1 MLFTRREFINR
12 AMFTSAALYSGTLS
26 AREELWEEADIAW
39 KLSVFSKTLHW
50 MDYNSMAGAMA
61 EMGFDG
67 IDLTVRPE
75 GHVLP
80 ERVAEDLPKAVE
92 IIRKAGLEV
101 YSIVTA
107 ISDADDPLT
116 EKILKTANGLG
127 IRIYR
132 LGWFHYDD
140 KRPIEENLLTI
151 AGKMKKLELLNKK
164 YGMKGLNQNHSGRYF
179 SAPVWDLAQ
188 TLKSCDPNEVG
199 SQYDVYHA
207 MVEGMYSWVYGFK
220 MIQPWIKMINLKD
233 FQWVKK
239 DGKWSTE
246 TVPMGAGA
254 VDWKSYF
261 ALLKNNVLKVP
272 VSIHYEYPLGGAES
286 GSRTISIAGN
296 EILEAMKKDLQFV
309 KAGLKAAGLRA

>member
-1 MLFTRREFINR
+1 MPLTRREFINR
-12 AMFTSAALYSGTLS
+12 AALTGAALYSGTLT
-26 AREELWEEADIAW
+26 AKEELWEGTDIAW

-80 ERVAEDLPKAVE
+80 ERVSEDLPKAVE
-92 IIRKAGLEV
+92 IIRKEGLNV

-107 ISDADDPLT
+107 IADADDPLT
-116 EKILKTANGLG
+116 EKILKTASGLG
-127 IRIYR
+127 IRRYR

-140 KRPIEENLLTI
+140 KLPIEENLKNIST
-151 AGKMKKLELLNKK
+151 KMKKLEVLNKK
-164 YGMKGLNQNHSGRYF
+164 YNMQGVNQNHSGRYF

-188 TLKSCDPNEVG
+188 TLKPCDPNWVG

-207 MVEGMYSWVYGFK
+207 MVEGMNGWIYGFK
-220 MIQPWIKMINLKD
+220 MLQPWIKMINIKD

-246 TVPMGAGA
+246 TVPLGAGA
-254 VDWKSYF
+254 VDWKYYF
-261 ALLKNNVLKVP
+261 SMLKDSGLKVP
-272 VSIHYEYPLGGAES
+272 ISIHYEYPLGGAES
-286 GSRTISIAGN
+286 GSRNISIPK
-296 EILEAMKKDLQFV
+296 EVILGAM
-309 KAGLKAAGLRA
+309 R